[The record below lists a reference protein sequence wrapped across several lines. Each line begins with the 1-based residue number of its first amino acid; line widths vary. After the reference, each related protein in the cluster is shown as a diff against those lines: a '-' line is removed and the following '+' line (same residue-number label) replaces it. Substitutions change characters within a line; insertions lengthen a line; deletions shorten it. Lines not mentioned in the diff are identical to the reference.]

1 MKKLSFYIF
10 LLLLCFNFL
19 NKANAIP
26 KKGNGQGDLALSE
39 DIIKEF
45 HSYIITRVNN
55 NPVNFFITADHK
67 NVFIEIRK
75 NTTYRGV
82 SGSGPITRNKK
93 KCEQKYKQECFLF
106 ANQRVVVWNNSI
118 NPIDSKKSKIKSK
131 TSYDEL
137 IIKLDELGFIETK
150 EQKVAKKVTS
160 KKTAKNVTWEVFVK
174 LTGELGGNNAVL
186 PGFNAKQTSK
196 LKTVTEQKYILK
208 KTMDEAIYQCKY
220 SNVVWVVAY
229 RGKKICTVTVVKYFD
244 EENPNNNNKY
254 VNLLGIKFDDL
265 IITINGLENVTSEK
279 IEDKAAKEKKLTA
292 NKTITNDEILAKC
305 IYVGHSMMRTTY
317 KLIEFKINTNSKKL
331 FHSTIWVN
339 DGLQKE
345 YNRYLDIIN
354 WSGTKITYAYPDWG
368 TGFTIDY
375 GSKIFFE
382 VYPKPVNG
390 ISNRSKCTIVND
402 TEQKVLEEKIDQ
414 TEIVKT
420 DKKIAEEKLNK
431 KLSLIPAET
440 DLEKAQNFINI
451 IKNFVKQNS
460 DEFDILKLSEFFIA
474 IKPISN
480 GSLDSK
486 LKNDLELLKEFTN
499 SSSAFVKHYNNI
511 KKEKRDNKLNKI
523 NDAISSLENN
533 IKIIKGFLLEDTN
546 SIYLEEWLNTIKN
559 VESIIND
566 PSSYDQLILANDD
579 LIKLRNSKNEI
590 DRVTNDLNNNID
602 ELKEILKQNLT
613 TDLAPLII
621 KQSKILELAI
631 ENQILS
637 DMKLANQKFVEFIF
651 KTIEEPKIEIERK
664 KQTEEKK
671 RIQEEVQKRGEEKKL
686 RDKQLAE
693 EKKLRDKQLAK
704 EKMSNEIK
712 KWWKSF

>member
-45 HSYIITRVNN
+45 HSYITTRTNN
-55 NPVNFFITADHK
+55 NPLNFFITADLK

-75 NTTYRGV
+75 DTTYKNY
-82 SGSGPITRNKK
+82 SGSGPIARNKK

-106 ANQRVVVWNNSI
+106 ANQRIIVWNNGI
-118 NPIDSKKSKIKSK
+118 NPIDSKKSKIKRK

-137 IIKLDELGFIETK
+137 VIKLNELGFIETK
-150 EQKVAKKVTS
+150 EKKVAKDKRI
-160 KKTAKNVTWEVFVK
+160 AK
-174 LTGELGGNNAVL
+174 
-186 PGFNAKQTSK
+186 
-196 LKTVTEQKYILK
+196 
-208 KTMDEAIYQCKY
+208 
-220 SNVVWVVAY
+220 
-229 RGKKICTVTVVKYFD
+229 
-244 EENPNNNNKY
+244 
-254 VNLLGIKFDDL
+254 
-265 IITINGLENVTSEK
+265 
-279 IEDKAAKEKKLTA
+279 DKATKEKKLTA

-305 IYVGHSMMRTTY
+305 TYVGHSMMRTNY

-631 ENQILS
+631 KNQILS

-686 RDKQLAE
+686 RDKQLA
-693 EKKLRDKQLAK
+693 K